1 MAGQLGTRLLLFV
14 VVNVAV
20 VLVVDVV
27 VVVVV
32 VLVCQL
38 GGVFFRFFDE
48 DWNYVNAV
56 KVTSDQLASIVVAV
70 AAFFGLCVNA
80 EIPARTQKH
89 RKTSE
94 RSIFF
99 GHASP
104 NLSVSSLS

>member
-27 VVVVV
+27 VLVVVV

-48 DWNYVNAV
+48 D
-56 KVTSDQLASIVVAV
+56 
-70 AAFFGLCVNA
+70 
-80 EIPARTQKH
+80 
-89 RKTSE
+89 
-94 RSIFF
+94 
-99 GHASP
+99 
-104 NLSVSSLS
+104 